1 MASCPGWELR
11 RQASVCPSSPNLLL
25 PSRPWLI
32 LVCKRLVHQRESVA
46 GKSLK
51 PQGSPKKS
59 VFLAEVSWLLFNGQG
74 LRGDESSHLLPGAPC
89 LSKASL
95 RLCYVHVCV
104 CVCVCVCVVWNMFG
118 V

>member
-1 MASCPGWELR
+1 
-11 RQASVCPSSPNLLL
+11 
-25 PSRPWLI
+25 
-32 LVCKRLVHQRESVA
+32 VA

-104 CVCVCVCVVWNMFG
+104 CVWYGTCLVCSIFVCAMVYW
-118 V
+118 